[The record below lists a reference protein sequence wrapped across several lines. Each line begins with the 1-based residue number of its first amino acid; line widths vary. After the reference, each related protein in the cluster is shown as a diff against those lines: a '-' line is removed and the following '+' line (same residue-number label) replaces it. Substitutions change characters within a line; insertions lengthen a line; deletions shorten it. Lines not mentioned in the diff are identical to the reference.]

1 MAQQLP
7 PQFLHLALGC
17 VTMDMDFLVEAQSE
31 KKLSEKLANDTNL
44 PQQLAKFE
52 YGLNKIFHDKNMAF
66 SKGEEEIMEL
76 LWQNGQVVVQNQN
89 QRPSKKAQFSGCSGG
104 GEAVI
109 PTEVREIRS
118 SGEEQTAAAQHLFM
132 QEDEMASWL
141 QYPLDSSFDRDLYAD
156 LLYSV
161 SPSPPPPPAP
171 VTNIAPPR
179 AAAEIRP
186 PPMPPR
192 PPIPTPPQKLQTASS
207 PLQNFVHLSRLS
219 RARNEPMSGPSS
231 SSKVAVRESTVVESN
246 ETPMVG
252 SKSRFSHAAAKSTAQ
267 DFGGNILKGTATA
280 VTSTAARESEI
291 GTFELTLTSSPDCSG
306 ASVSAS
312 PEPLPLHQKPPPAED
327 RKRKGREANENDC
340 RSEDIEFESAEA
352 KMHSRSS
359 TSTKRSRAAEVHNQ
373 SERRRRDRIN
383 EKMKALQ
390 GLIPRC
396 NKSDKASMLDE
407 AIEYLKSLQLQ
418 VQMMS
423 MGCGMIPMMYPGV
436 QQFMPAMGM
445 GVGMGM
451 GMGMGME
458 MGMNRPMVPFPSHL
472 PGSPMPNP
480 AAAAAAQAHMGQRFP
495 MPPFHMSPVPVPEP
509 SRIQVS
515 NQTDP
520 TLNPLVT
527 NNPNQPQIPNFVDPY
542 QQYLGLH
549 QAQFPLPQNQAA
561 VLPST
566 NKPSS
571 SKKIGNT
578 ENRQSG

>member
-1 MAQQLP
+1 MN
-7 PQFLHLALGC
+7 HC
-17 VTMDMDFLVEAQSE
+17 VPDFEMEEDYSIPTSSG
-31 KKLSEKLANDTNL
+31 LSR
-44 PQQLAKFE
+44 PR
-52 YGLNKIFHDKNMAF
+52 
-66 SKGEEEIMEL
+66 KGEEEIMEL
-76 LWQNGQVVVQNQN
+76 LWQNGQVVVQSQN
-89 QRPSKKAQFSGCSGG
+89 QRPSKKAQFSGCTGG

-109 PTEVREIRS
+109 PSEVREIRS
-118 SGEEQTAAAQHLFM
+118 GGEEQTAAAQHLFM

-141 QYPLDSSFDRDLYAD
+141 QYPLDSSFDRDLYED
-156 LLYSV
+156 LLYST
-161 SPSPPPPPAP
+161 SPPPPPPTAL
-171 VTNIAPPR
+171 VTNIAPSR

-186 PPMPPR
+186 PHMPPR
-192 PPIPTPPQKLQTASS
+192 PPIPTSQRKLQTSS
-207 PLQNFVHLSRLS
+207 PVQNFVHLSRLS
-219 RARNEPMSGPSS
+219 KATNEPMSGPSS

-252 SKSRFSHAAAKSTAQ
+252 SKSRFSHAGAKSTAQ
-267 DFGGNILKGTATA
+267 DFCGNILKGTATA

-306 ASVSAS
+306 ASVSAT
-312 PEPLPLHQKPPPAED
+312 PEPLPPHQKPPPAEE
-327 RKRKGREANENDC
+327 RKRKGREADENHC

-352 KMHSRSS
+352 KMHARSS
-359 TSTKRSRAAEVHNQ
+359 TSTKRPRAAEVHNQ

-407 AIEYLKSLQLQ
+407 AIEYLKSLQVQ

-445 GVGMGM
+445 GM

-458 MGMNRPMVPFPSHL
+458 MGMNRPMAPYPSLL

-480 AAAAAAQAHMGQRFP
+480 AAAAAHMGPRFP
-495 MPPFHMSPVPVPEP
+495 MPPFHMPPVPVPEP

-520 TLNPLVT
+520 MLNPLVT

-566 NKPSS
+566 NNPSS
-571 SKKIGNT
+571 SKEIGNT
-578 ENRQSG
+578 ENHQSG